1 MNTNATITTVLI
13 VGYIIGII
21 LLALALEIRAKRKQA
36 NRTAEEYATAK
47 GKLGLFTTFGLMVGN
62 IIGGAYMVGNV
73 SAVYEHGISWLWT
86 YYAYWIGWTAIIL
99 LIPFYRAAAY
109 KYGAA
114 SLGEVFKVFFSPR
127 IQFCVSLMILLAFI
141 GGLAAGVNVLVG
153 ILSPLLGLSK
163 VTVTIIAIVLFTGI
177 ALLGGMEGIA
187 RVNLVHTIVMVIS
200 FVTILICCLSALD
213 GGYGKVVD
221 TLDPSVFSLFHGDR
235 SMGYIVGTLL
245 VQPFVCLVSAFSVV
259 GTMGAKSTKVARNA
273 QIMLSVW
280 VAVFF
285 ISLIIIATCGMYLW
299 PELEPASAW
308 YSIAAKFG
316 PVVAALASC
325 GVLASSLSTYPGMI
339 MMISSNLVNE
349 IFPVVAKRE
358 IDEKK
363 KLTVVRIGIVV
374 SGICFNLL
382 GLLSSDLVSI
392 ITNAYTVWASC
403 GICLVLFLLW
413 KRPSEKCMFAGMITG
428 FIICV
433 IWVAAS
439 FAMEGDLFGI
449 PISYAA
455 GIGTVVALV
464 LSTLLTTKPGPSENY
479 VKYKQSKIEMK
490 AAIAAGETE

>member
-13 VGYIIGII
+13 IGYVIGIVI
-21 LLALALEIRAKRKQA
+21 LALALEIRAKRKQE
-36 NRTAEEYATAK
+36 NRTSQEYTTAK
-47 GKLGLFTTFGLMVGN
+47 GKLGLWTTFGLMVGN
-62 IIGGAYMVGNV
+62 IVGGAYMVGNV
-73 SAVYEHGISWLWT
+73 SAIYEHGISWLWT

-109 KYGAA
+109 KYGAS

-153 ILSPLLGLSK
+153 ILSPLLGISK
-163 VTVTIIAIVLFTGI
+163 GVVTGIAIVLFTGI
-177 ALLGGMEGIA
+177 ALLGGMQGIA

-200 FVTILICCLSALD
+200 FITILICCLCALD
-213 GGYGKVVD
+213 GGYGKVVE

-235 SMGYIVGTLL
+235 SIGYIIGTVM

-259 GTMGAKSTKVARNA
+259 GTMGAKSTRVARNA

-280 VAVFF
+280 VAIFF
-285 ISLIIIATCGMYLW
+285 LSLTIIATCGMYLW

-349 IFPVVAKRE
+349 IYPVVAKRE

-363 KLTVVRIGIVV
+363 KLTIVRVVIVF
-374 SGICFNLL
+374 SGVCFNLL

-403 GICLVLFLLW
+403 GICLVFFLLW
-413 KRPSEKCMFAGMITG
+413 KRPNEKCMFTGMITG
-428 FIICV
+428 IAICA
-433 IWVAAS
+433 IWVVAG
-439 FAMEGDLFGI
+439 FAMEGDLLGI

-455 GIGTVVALV
+455 GGGTVIALV
-464 LSTLLTTKPGPSENY
+464 LSTLLTTKAGPSENY
-479 VKYKQSKIEMK
+479 EKYRQAKKEMK